1 MSKQQYNLS
10 AKTDYRALIE
20 DLDYFDGNDLV
31 PLGSLIGEPLLDCSK
46 EEFKNNLIEVLEK
59 YSEAF
64 EILRA
69 T

>member
-1 MSKQQYNLS
+1 MQTVTYKN
-10 AKTDYRALIE
+10 LIE
-20 DLDYFDGNDLV
+20 GLAYFNNAEDLV
-31 PLGSLIGEPLLDCSK
+31 PLGSLIGDPQSDCSK

>member
-1 MSKQQYNLS
+1 MSKEQYNSLS
-10 AKTDYRALIE
+10 NADLIGQLE
-20 DLDYFDGNDLV
+20 YFSNLTELV
-31 PLGSLIGEPLLDCSK
+31 PLGSLIGDPLSDCSK

-64 EILRA
+64 EILKA